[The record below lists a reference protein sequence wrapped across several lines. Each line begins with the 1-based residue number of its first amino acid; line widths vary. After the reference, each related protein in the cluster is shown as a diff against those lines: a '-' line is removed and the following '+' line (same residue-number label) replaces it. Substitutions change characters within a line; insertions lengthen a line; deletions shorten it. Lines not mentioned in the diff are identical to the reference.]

1 MTFSELLRELLRA
14 SPELF
19 LDFRRSHFS
28 IIILGSFSSPE
39 KPGNPPFLLL
49 RWSFSIIVLRDITEK
64 PGLPASPLLPL
75 RGGSP
80 LEKVAPGGTANP
92 LGRFLNHGLSFACP
106 SIYHSA

>member
-1 MTFSELLRELLRA
+1 
-14 SPELF
+14 LF

-39 KPGNPPFLLL
+39 KPGNQPFLLL
-49 RWSFSIIVLRDITEK
+49 QWSFSIIGLRDITEK

-80 LEKVAPGGTANP
+80 LEKVAPGGMANL
-92 LGRFLNHGLSFACP
+92 LGRFLNHGLSYP
-106 SIYHSA
+106 SSSLFDPA